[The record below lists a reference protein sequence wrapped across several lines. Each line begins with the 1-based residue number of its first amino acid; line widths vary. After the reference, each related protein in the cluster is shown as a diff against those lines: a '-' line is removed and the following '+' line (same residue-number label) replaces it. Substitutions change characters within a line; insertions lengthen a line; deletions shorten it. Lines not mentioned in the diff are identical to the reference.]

1 MYKPHRGWRAWWV
14 ALAICL
20 LQLTAVAQSLTTDEA
35 CRIGRQWLSVQY
47 PQPVVRRGE
56 EGVNAVRWRAVY
68 RVQRGDGAFVLL
80 HARTA
85 AVMGYGCSGLRPMPE
100 ALHTALMQ
108 YGDLNGV
115 VAEAE
120 VRESYPVV
128 PPLLQSVR
136 GQSAPYNLSCPYYT
150 TEEGTSTQ
158 RCLTGCVATAL
169 EQILTYYRQPA
180 QLQDSLA
187 RMETPHY
194 VVEGVPADTPV
205 DWAHV
210 RDIYAEG
217 AYSEAE
223 ARAVAD
229 LSLWCGMMAGM
240 NWGLEASGA
249 QIRPLEAAVRRV
261 LGYKDVRYADSYR
274 YIPAD
279 WERMMRTEIEAG
291 RPVLYTGY
299 TGLIQGHAFVL
310 DGQDAS
316 GLFHVNWGYDGAYD
330 GYFAWEIL
338 WPFGPV
344 EEQNPENLGFYCN
357 QEALLLC
364 PDSVAAGTRPTEEAR
379 TGRELRV
386 DSLCFLRQ
394 PDLNDYVTAQ
404 LTVTNTSLQALTT
417 PLALYSAAE
426 ADTLDFEQAEC
437 VALGGVRL
445 AAGATARVTLRCRF
459 QTPGR
464 RVLSLTPDDSI
475 VIFRQT
481 ADVQRTPG
489 AQLDFGNTV
498 VQAAADSVVI
508 IQPVSNAVEAGW
520 AGNEVVYSLFEGTQT
535 LFNTDERLMRYLN
548 LAPGCTLADTVVF
561 RHLKPSTQYTLWV
574 RCPWNPVRQLTFTTS
589 SAVGLPHVSAAPE
602 NETFYDVQGR
612 RVRPGT
618 SGIVISDKGRKILR
632 SHNFKK

>member
-1 MYKPHRGWRAWWV
+1 MYKPHRDWRAWWV
-14 ALAICL
+14 ALATCL

-85 AVMGYGCSGLRPMPE
+85 AVMGYGCSGLRLMPE
-100 ALHTALMQ
+100 ALHMALMQ

-115 VAEAE
+115 VAGAEA
-120 VRESYPVV
+120 RASYPVV

-158 RCLTGCVATAL
+158 RCLTGCVAMAL

-194 VVEGVPADTPV
+194 VVEGVPAGTPV

-249 QIRPLEAAVRRV
+249 QIRPLEAAARRV
-261 LGYKDVRYADSYR
+261 LGYKDVRYVDSYR
-274 YIPAD
+274 YTPAD

-364 PDSVAAGTRPTEEAR
+364 PDSVPAGTRPTEVAR

-445 AAGATARVTLRCRF
+445 AAGVTARVTLRCRF

-481 ADVQRTPG
+481 ADVLRTPG

-498 VQAAADSVVI
+498 VQASADSVVI
-508 IQPVSNAVEAGW
+508 IQPVSNAAEAGW

-548 LAPGCTLADTVVF
+548 LAPGCTLTDTVVF

-589 SAVGLPHVSAAPE
+589 SAVGLSHVSAAPE

-632 SHNFKK
+632 SRN

>member
-14 ALAICL
+14 ALAAGL

-85 AVMGYGCSGLRPMPE
+85 AVMGYGRSGLRPMPE

-194 VVEGVPADTPV
+194 VVEGVPAGTPV

-274 YIPAD
+274 YTPAD

-364 PDSVAAGTRPTEEAR
+364 PDSVPAGTRPTEVAR

-386 DSLCFLRQ
+386 DSLRFLRQ

-459 QTPGR
+459 QTSGR

-481 ADVQRTPG
+481 ADVLRTPG

-498 VQAAADSVVI
+498 VQASADSVVI
-508 IQPVSNAVEAGW
+508 IQPVSNAAEAGW
-520 AGNEVVYSLFEGTQT
+520 AGNEVVYSLFEGTQI

-548 LAPGCTLADTVVF
+548 LAPGCTLTDTVVF

-589 SAVGLPHVSAAPE
+589 SAVGLSHVSAAPE

-632 SHNFKK
+632 SRN

>member
-1 MYKPHRGWRAWWV
+1 
-14 ALAICL
+14 
-20 LQLTAVAQSLTTDEA
+20 
-35 CRIGRQWLSVQY
+35 
-47 PQPVVRRGE
+47 
-56 EGVNAVRWRAVY
+56 
-68 RVQRGDGAFVLL
+68 
-80 HARTA
+80 
-85 AVMGYGCSGLRPMPE
+85 MPE

-115 VAEAE
+115 VAGSETRA
-120 VRESYPVV
+120 SYPVV

-187 RMETPHY
+187 RIETPHY
-194 VVEGVPADTPV
+194 VVEGVPAGTPV

-249 QIRPLEAAVRRV
+249 QIRPLEVAVRRV
-261 LGYKDVRYADSYR
+261 LGYKDVRYVDSYR
-274 YIPAD
+274 YTPAD

-310 DGQDAS
+310 DGQEAS

-344 EEQNPENLGFYCN
+344 EEPNPENLGFYCN

-364 PDSVAAGTRPTEEAR
+364 PDSVPAGTRPTEVAR

-445 AAGATARVTLRCRF
+445 AAGVTARVTLRCRF

-481 ADVQRTPG
+481 TDVLRTPG

-508 IQPVSNAVEAGW
+508 IQPISNAVEAGW

-548 LAPGCTLADTVVF
+548 LAPGCTLTDTVVF

-589 SAVGLPHVSAAPE
+589 SAVGLSHVSAAPE

-612 RVRPGT
+612 RVRPRT

-632 SHNFKK
+632 SRN

>member
-14 ALAICL
+14 ALATCL

-85 AVMGYGCSGLRPMPE
+85 AVMGYGCSGLRLMPE

-115 VAEAE
+115 VAGAEA
-120 VRESYPVV
+120 RASYPVV

-158 RCLTGCVATAL
+158 RCLTGCVAMAL

-194 VVEGVPADTPV
+194 VVEGVPAGTPV

-223 ARAVAD
+223 ARAVAN

-274 YIPAD
+274 YTPAD

-364 PDSVAAGTRPTEEAR
+364 PDSVPAGTRPTEVAR

-445 AAGATARVTLRCRF
+445 AAGVTARVTLRCRF

-481 ADVQRTPG
+481 ADVLRTPG

-498 VQAAADSVVI
+498 VQASADSVVI
-508 IQPVSNAVEAGW
+508 IQPVSNAAEAGW

-548 LAPGCTLADTVVF
+548 LAPGCTLTDTVVF

-589 SAVGLPHVSAAPE
+589 SAVGLSHVSAAPE

-632 SHNFKK
+632 SRN

>member
-1 MYKPHRGWRAWWV
+1 MYKPHRDWRAWWV
-14 ALAICL
+14 ALATCL

-85 AVMGYGCSGLRPMPE
+85 AVMGYGCSGLRLMPE
-100 ALHTALMQ
+100 ALHMALMQ

-115 VAEAE
+115 VAGAEA
-120 VRESYPVV
+120 RASYPVV

-158 RCLTGCVATAL
+158 RCLTGCVAMAL

-194 VVEGVPADTPV
+194 VVEGVPAGTPV

-223 ARAVAD
+223 ARAVAN

-240 NWGLEASGA
+240 NWGLKASGA

-274 YIPAD
+274 YTPAD

-364 PDSVAAGTRPTEEAR
+364 PDSVPAGTRPTEVAR

-445 AAGATARVTLRCRF
+445 AAGVTARVTLRCRF

-481 ADVQRTPG
+481 ADVLRTPG

-498 VQAAADSVVI
+498 VQASADSVVI
-508 IQPVSNAVEAGW
+508 IQPVSNAAEAGW

-548 LAPGCTLADTVVF
+548 LAPGCTLTDTVVF

-589 SAVGLPHVSAAPE
+589 SAVGLSHVSAAPE

-632 SHNFKK
+632 SRN

>member
-1 MYKPHRGWRAWWV
+1 MCKPHKGWRAWWV
-14 ALAICL
+14 ALATCL

-85 AVMGYGCSGLRPMPE
+85 AVMGYGRSGLRPMPE

-115 VAEAE
+115 VAGSEA
-120 VRESYPVV
+120 RASYPVV

-194 VVEGVPADTPV
+194 VVEGVPAGTPV

-240 NWGLEASGA
+240 NWGLEASGS
-249 QIRPLEAAVRRV
+249 QIRPLEAAARRV

-274 YIPAD
+274 YTPAD

-364 PDSVAAGTRPTEEAR
+364 PDSVPAGTRPTEEAR

-386 DSLCFLRQ
+386 DSLRFLRQ

-481 ADVQRTPG
+481 ADVLRTPG

-498 VQAAADSVVI
+498 VQASADSVVI
-508 IQPVSNAVEAGW
+508 IQPICNAVEAGW

-548 LAPGCTLADTVVF
+548 LAPGCTLTDTVVF

-589 SAVGLPHVSAAPE
+589 SAVGLSHVSAAPE

-632 SHNFKK
+632 SRN

>member
-1 MYKPHRGWRAWWV
+1 MYKPHKGWRAWWV
-14 ALAICL
+14 ALATCL

-35 CRIGRQWLSVQY
+35 CRIGRQWLSAQY

-56 EGVNAVRWRAVY
+56 DGVDAVRWRAVY

-85 AVMGYGCSGLRPMPE
+85 AVMGYGRSGLRPMPE

-187 RMETPHY
+187 RIETPHY
-194 VVEGVPADTPV
+194 VVEGVPAGTLV

-249 QIRPLEAAVRRV
+249 QIRPLEVAVRRV

-274 YIPAD
+274 YTPAD

-310 DGQDAS
+310 DGQDSS

-364 PDSVAAGTRPTEEAR
+364 PDSVPAGTRPTEVAR

-404 LTVTNTSLQALTT
+404 LTVTNISLQAQTT
-417 PLALYSAAE
+417 PLALYSTAE

-445 AAGATARVTLRCRF
+445 AAGVTARVTLRCRF

-481 ADVQRTPG
+481 ADVLRTPG

-508 IQPVSNAVEAGW
+508 IQPVSNAAEAGW

-589 SAVGLPHVSAAPE
+589 SAVGLSHVSAAPE

-632 SHNFKK
+632 SRN

>member
-14 ALAICL
+14 ALAAGL

-35 CRIGRQWLSVQY
+35 CRIGRQWLSAQY

-56 EGVNAVRWRAVY
+56 DGVDAVRWRAVY

-85 AVMGYGCSGLRPMPE
+85 AVMGYGRSGLRPITE

-108 YGDLNGV
+108 YDDRSS
-115 VAEAE
+115 VAGA
-120 VRESYPVV
+120 VARNSYPVV

-187 RMETPHY
+187 RIETPHY
-194 VVEGVPADTPV
+194 VVEGVPAGTPV

-210 RDIYAEG
+210 RDIYTEG

-274 YIPAD
+274 YTPAD

-364 PDSVAAGTRPTEEAR
+364 PDSVPAGTRPAEVAR

-386 DSLCFLRQ
+386 DSLRFLRQ
-394 PDLNDYVTAQ
+394 PDLNDYVTVQ
-404 LTVTNTSLQALTT
+404 LAVTNTSTQALTT

-437 VALGGVRL
+437 VALGGVRV
-445 AAGATARVTLRCRF
+445 AAGATARITLRCRF

-481 ADVQRTPG
+481 ADVQRTPDS
-489 AQLDFGNTV
+489 QLDFGNTV

-508 IQPVSNAVEAGW
+508 IQPISNAAEAGW

-574 RCPWNPVRQLTFTTS
+574 RCPWNPVRQLTFTTPS
-589 SAVGLPHVSAAPE
+589 VVGLPHVPAVPE
-602 NETFYDVQGR
+602 NETFYDVLGR
-612 RVRPGT
+612 RARPGT
-618 SGIVISDKGRKILR
+618 SGIVISDKGRKVLR
-632 SHNFKK
+632 SRNLKK

>member
-1 MYKPHRGWRAWWV
+1 MYKPHKGWRAWWV
-14 ALAICL
+14 ALATCL

-85 AVMGYGCSGLRPMPE
+85 AVMGYGRSSLRPMPE

-194 VVEGVPADTPV
+194 VVEGVPAGTPV

-274 YIPAD
+274 YTPAD

-344 EEQNPENLGFYCN
+344 EEQNSENLGFYCN

-364 PDSVAAGTRPTEEAR
+364 PDSVPAGTRPTEVAR

-386 DSLCFLRQ
+386 DSLRFLRQ
-394 PDLNDYVTAQ
+394 PDLNDYVTTQ

-445 AAGATARVTLRCRF
+445 AAGSTARVTLRCRF

-481 ADVQRTPG
+481 ADVLRTPG

-498 VQAAADSVVI
+498 VQASADSVVI
-508 IQPVSNAVEAGW
+508 IQPVSNAAEAGW

-548 LAPGCTLADTVVF
+548 LAPGCTLTDTVVF

-574 RCPWNPVRQLTFTTS
+574 RCPWNHVRQLTFTTS
-589 SAVGLPHVSAAPE
+589 SAVGLSHVSAAPE

-632 SHNFKK
+632 SRN

>member
-1 MYKPHRGWRAWWV
+1 MYKPRRGWRAWWV
-14 ALAICL
+14 ALAAGL

-35 CRIGRQWLSVQY
+35 CRIGRQWLSAQY

-56 EGVNAVRWRAVY
+56 DGVDAVRWRAVY

-85 AVMGYGCSGLRPMPE
+85 AVMGYGRSGLRPMPE

-194 VVEGVPADTPV
+194 VVEGVPAGTPV

-364 PDSVAAGTRPTEEAR
+364 PDSVAAGTRPTEVAR

-426 ADTLDFEQAEC
+426 ANTLDFEQAEC

-481 ADVQRTPG
+481 ADVQRTPD

-574 RCPWNPVRQLTFTTS
+574 RCPWNPVRQITFTTS
-589 SAVGLPHVSAAPE
+589 SAVGLSHVSAALE

-632 SHNFKK
+632 SRN

>member
-1 MYKPHRGWRAWWV
+1 MCKPHKGWRAWWV
-14 ALAICL
+14 ALATCL

-85 AVMGYGCSGLRPMPE
+85 AVMGYGSSGLRPMPE

-115 VAEAE
+115 VAGSEA
-120 VRESYPVV
+120 RASYPVV

-194 VVEGVPADTPV
+194 VVEGVPAGTPV

-249 QIRPLEAAVRRV
+249 QIRPLEVAVRRV

-274 YIPAD
+274 YTPAD

-344 EEQNPENLGFYCN
+344 EEPNSENLGFYCN

-364 PDSVAAGTRPTEEAR
+364 PDSVPAGTRPTEVAR

-386 DSLCFLRQ
+386 DSLRFLRQ

-445 AAGATARVTLRCRF
+445 AAGSTARVTLRCRF

-498 VQAAADSVVI
+498 VQASADSVVI
-508 IQPVSNAVEAGW
+508 IQPVSNAAEAGW
-520 AGNEVVYSLFEGTQT
+520 AGNEVVYSLFEGTQS

-548 LAPGCTLADTVVF
+548 LAPGCTLTDTVVF

-589 SAVGLPHVSAAPE
+589 SAVGLSHVSAAPE

-632 SHNFKK
+632 SRN

>member
-1 MYKPHRGWRAWWV
+1 MCKPHKGWRAWWV
-14 ALAICL
+14 ALATCL

-85 AVMGYGCSGLRPMPE
+85 AVMGYGRSGLRPMPE

-115 VAEAE
+115 VAGSEA
-120 VRESYPVV
+120 RASYPVV

-150 TEEGTSTQ
+150 TDEGTSMQ

-187 RMETPHY
+187 RIETPHY
-194 VVEGVPADTPV
+194 VVEGVPAGTPV

-249 QIRPLEAAVRRV
+249 QIRSLEVAVRRV

-274 YIPAD
+274 YTPAD

-344 EEQNPENLGFYCN
+344 EEPNPENLGFYCN

-364 PDSVAAGTRPTEEAR
+364 PDSVPAGTRPTEVAR

-481 ADVQRTPG
+481 ADVLRTPG

-498 VQAAADSVVI
+498 VQASADSVVI
-508 IQPVSNAVEAGW
+508 IQPVSNAAEAGW

-589 SAVGLPHVSAAPE
+589 SAVGLSHVSAAPE

-632 SHNFKK
+632 SRN

>member
-1 MYKPHRGWRAWWV
+1 MCKPHKGWRAWWV
-14 ALAICL
+14 ALATCL

-85 AVMGYGCSGLRPMPE
+85 AVMGYGCSGLRLMPE

-115 VAEAE
+115 VAGAEA
-120 VRESYPVV
+120 RASYPVV

-158 RCLTGCVATAL
+158 RCLTGCVAMAL

-194 VVEGVPADTPV
+194 VVEGVPAGTPV

-223 ARAVAD
+223 ARAVAN

-274 YIPAD
+274 YTPAD

-344 EEQNPENLGFYCN
+344 KEQNPENLGFYCN

-364 PDSVAAGTRPTEEAR
+364 PDSVPAGTRPTEVAR

-445 AAGATARVTLRCRF
+445 AAGVTARVTLRCRF

-481 ADVQRTPG
+481 ADVLRTPG

-498 VQAAADSVVI
+498 VQASADSVVI
-508 IQPVSNAVEAGW
+508 IQPVSNAAEAGW

-548 LAPGCTLADTVVF
+548 LAPGCTLTDTVVF

-589 SAVGLPHVSAAPE
+589 SAVGLSHVSAAPE

-632 SHNFKK
+632 SRN

>member
-1 MYKPHRGWRAWWV
+1 MCKPHKGWRAWWV
-14 ALAICL
+14 ALATCL

-85 AVMGYGCSGLRPMPE
+85 AVMGYGCSGLRLMPE

-115 VAEAE
+115 VAGAEA
-120 VRESYPVV
+120 RASYPVV

-158 RCLTGCVATAL
+158 RCLTGCVAMAL
-169 EQILTYYRQPA
+169 EQILTYYRQPV

-194 VVEGVPADTPV
+194 VVEGVPAGTPV

-223 ARAVAD
+223 ARAVAN

-274 YIPAD
+274 YTPAD

-364 PDSVAAGTRPTEEAR
+364 PDSVPAGTRPTEVAR

-445 AAGATARVTLRCRF
+445 AAGVTARVTLRCRF

-481 ADVQRTPG
+481 ADVLRTPG

-498 VQAAADSVVI
+498 VQASADSVVI
-508 IQPVSNAVEAGW
+508 IQPVSNAAEAGW

-548 LAPGCTLADTVVF
+548 LAPGCTLTDTVVF

-589 SAVGLPHVSAAPE
+589 SAVGLSHVSAAPE

-632 SHNFKK
+632 SRN

>member
-1 MYKPHRGWRAWWV
+1 MCKPHKGWRAWWV
-14 ALAICL
+14 ALAAGL
-20 LQLTAVAQSLTTDEA
+20 LQLTAVAQSLTTDEV

-85 AVMGYGCSGLRPMPE
+85 AMMGYGRSGLRPMPE

-194 VVEGVPADTPV
+194 VVEGVPAGTPV

-240 NWGLEASGA
+240 NWGLEASGS
-249 QIRPLEAAVRRV
+249 QIRPLEAAARRV

-274 YIPAD
+274 YTPAD

-364 PDSVAAGTRPTEEAR
+364 PDSVPAGTRPTEVAR

-386 DSLCFLRQ
+386 DSLRFLRQ

-445 AAGATARVTLRCRF
+445 AAGATDRVTLRCRF

-481 ADVQRTPG
+481 ADVLRTPG

-498 VQAAADSVVI
+498 VQASADSVVI
-508 IQPVSNAVEAGW
+508 IQPVSNAAEAGW

-548 LAPGCTLADTVVF
+548 LAPGCTLTDTVVF

-589 SAVGLPHVSAAPE
+589 SAVGLSHVSAAPE

-632 SHNFKK
+632 SRN